1 MARGKDLSDF
11 ERGLIVWAQME
22 GASITK
28 TAQLAGVSIGAVT
41 KVISFKII
49 SFYGKN
55 ISK

>member
-11 ERGLIVWAQME
+11 ERGLIVGAQME